1 MLNERITENFVRDL
15 LRKHSYYDIDN
26 QIIIEEQKSQD
37 KRIQQL
43 LKTASKSGSG
53 NGGYPEFIISWLS
66 DPNFILVVECKAD
79 TKNHES
85 TLRDNPKD
93 YAVDG
98 VLHYAKFLSKEYNV
112 IAIAVSGVSEGSLT
126 ISNFLYPCGAENY
139 KTLTNEKGVTVNEI
153 ISYSD
158 YYRLASFDPEVEK
171 KRYQDLIAFSRNLHE
186 LIWTA
191 AKISE
196 EDKPLLVSGTLIALM
211 YQPFAQTFQHYSAEE
226 MPRKWLEAIKEV
238 LDKAEIPRAKKDT
251 MLQPYAGVAT
261 QPNLGKPDAKVSL
274 KYKKGVL
281 FEVISEINTNVWPFI
296 NIYHNFDVVGHFYGE
311 FLKYT
316 AGDKKALGIV
326 LTPRHITEIFCDL
339 ANVTKEDTVLDICAG
354 TGGFLISA
362 MQAMLRTAIT
372 DEEVKKI
379 KKNQLIGIE
388 NNPKMFALAASNM
401 ILRGDGK
408 ANLHQSSCFEPSLQK
423 TIIQPDEKSELKRPN
438 IGFLNPPYAQSKSDA
453 ELHELY
459 FLKEMLDMLE
469 KGGTGIAIIPVN
481 CVIAPSKPKSEILK
495 FHTLKAVMSM
505 PSELFYPV
513 GTVTCIVVFE
523 AHKPHLKPATYNT
536 STGEEISPKKA
547 NKKTW
552 FGYWRNDGFIKT
564 KTMGRIDLNNQWP
577 TIKER
582 WLEQYINNEIH
593 PGESITEYVTD
604 DDEWIAEAYLETDY
618 SKITQ
623 ADFEKTVRDYAMF
636 KLLNDFSINNEDD
649 LEDLEQS
656 ND

>member
-15 LRKHSYYDIDN
+15 LRKNSYYDIDN

-85 TLRDNPKD
+85 KLRDNPKD

-139 KTLTNEKGVTVNEI
+139 KPLTNEKGVTVDEI
-153 ISYSD
+153 ISYSN

-311 FLKYT
+311 FLK
-316 AGDKKALGIV
+316 I
-326 LTPRHITEIFCDL
+326 
-339 ANVTKEDTVLDICAG
+339 
-354 TGGFLISA
+354 
-362 MQAMLRTAIT
+362 
-372 DEEVKKI
+372 
-379 KKNQLIGIE
+379 
-388 NNPKMFALAASNM
+388 
-401 ILRGDGK
+401 
-408 ANLHQSSCFEPSLQK
+408 
-423 TIIQPDEKSELKRPN
+423 
-438 IGFLNPPYAQSKSDA
+438 
-453 ELHELY
+453 
-459 FLKEMLDMLE
+459 
-469 KGGTGIAIIPVN
+469 
-481 CVIAPSKPKSEILK
+481 
-495 FHTLKAVMSM
+495 
-505 PSELFYPV
+505 
-513 GTVTCIVVFE
+513 
-523 AHKPHLKPATYNT
+523 
-536 STGEEISPKKA
+536 
-547 NKKTW
+547 
-552 FGYWRNDGFIKT
+552 
-564 KTMGRIDLNNQWP
+564 
-577 TIKER
+577 
-582 WLEQYINNEIH
+582 
-593 PGESITEYVTD
+593 
-604 DDEWIAEAYLETDY
+604 Y
-618 SKITQ
+618 SG
-623 ADFEKTVRDYAMF
+623 
-636 KLLNDFSINNEDD
+636 
-649 LEDLEQS
+649 
-656 ND
+656 